1 MTLQTAERS
10 PSARRGASLPFRRS
24 VARATIVLATIA
36 LGAASCSSPQSEAA
50 RTQQVLEIGDAVN
63 ASKNEILELRGTL
76 DSLRIVVA
84 KQDTT
89 IARLANVTGVVV
101 VK

>member
-1 MTLQTAERS
+1 M
-10 PSARRGASLPFRRS
+10 S
-24 VARATIVLATIA
+24 VIPRTPWRV
-36 LGAASCSSPQSEAA
+36 LGAVGLTAILGCTSPQADAA
-50 RTQQVLEIGDAVN
+50 RTQQLLEMGDAVN
-63 ASKNEILELRGTL
+63 AMKNEVGELRGTL
-76 DSLRIVVA
+76 DSLRIVVM

>member
-1 MTLQTAERS
+1 MIDTATVRS
-10 PSARRGASLPFRRS
+10 PSSRLT
-24 VARATIVLATIA
+24 VAAAMGLLA
-36 LGAASCSSPQSEAA
+36 LGAASCSNPQSEAA
-50 RTQQVLEIGDAVN
+50 RVQQVLEIGDEVN
-63 ASKNEILELRGTL
+63 AVKNELGELRGTL
-76 DSLRIVVA
+76 DSLRILVA